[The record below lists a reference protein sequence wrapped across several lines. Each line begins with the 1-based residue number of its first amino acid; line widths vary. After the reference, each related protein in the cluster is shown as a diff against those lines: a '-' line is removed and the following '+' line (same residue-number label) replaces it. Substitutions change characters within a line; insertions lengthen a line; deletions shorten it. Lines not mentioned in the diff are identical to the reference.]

1 MSPITL
7 DVGGT
12 HFKTSRSTL
21 TAHPDSFFA
30 KLLDGALPAATADD
44 GAYFVDRDATHFR
57 YILNFLRDGQVDV
70 PRSLPLHHELLREAR
85 FYQLGGLQRQLEA
98 AIAEMGGGPAAAP
111 ATRVLHVLPSMG
123 SVTNYALSWDANVK
137 TIQQCH
143 LEAQR
148 ETDEMVEFVQLSN
161 DSALTFPVAEA
172 GKKEKT
178 VSKWFNARLPLWR
191 RVRELEAQGYR
202 VAHVQSAPDGGIE
215 FVTLSLVE
223 APAAAAAPPAAATG
237 EQGSFSQGR

>member
-1 MSPITL
+1 MSPITR
-7 DVGGT
+7 T
-12 HFKTSRSTL
+12 SAAPTSRPLAPRS
-21 TAHPDSFFA
+21 PRSR
-30 KLLDGALPAATADD
+30 LLLRQAARRRASPAATADD

-70 PRSLPLHHELLREAR
+70 LRSLPLHHEPLREAR

-98 AIAEMGGGPAAAP
+98 AIAELGGGPAAAP
-111 ATRVLHVLPSMG
+111 ATRVLHVPPSMG

-178 VSKWFNARLPLWR
+178 APSGSTQGCRSGAASASSR
-191 RVRELEAQGYR
+191 RRATASPTSSR
-202 VAHVQSAPDGGIE
+202 HPTAAS
-215 FVTLSLVE
+215 SL
-223 APAAAAAPPAAATG
+223 
-237 EQGSFSQGR
+237 